1 MNRNLKLLDRFDK
14 KVNIYELICNMAER
28 VYQILNGA
36 PVAITRTKGKD
47 PVQIAMEEFLGQGEK
62 NE

>member
-36 PVAITRTKGKD
+36 TVSIDTKEKD
-47 PVQIAMEEFLGQGEK
+47 PVQIAMEEFLEQGEE

>member
-1 MNRNLKLLDRFDK
+1 
-14 KVNIYELICNMAER
+14 MAER

-36 PVAITRTKGKD
+36 TVSIDTKEKD
-47 PVQIAMEEFLGQGEK
+47 PVQIAMEEFLEQGEE

>member
-14 KVNIYELICNMAER
+14 KVNIYELICNMANR
-28 VYQILNGA
+28 VYQILNGS
-36 PVAITRTKGKD
+36 PVSVSTKEKD
-47 PVQIAMEEFLGQGEK
+47 PVQIAMEEFLERGEK